1 MVGFFKAYALEIG
14 SQEDRTG
21 VFLDSLQKNRAAQQ
35 VSGSAQGS
43 VQIDFNASNGNS
55 TYSGESIQIPALQCL
70 VCIKT

>member
-1 MVGFFKAYALEIG
+1 MGFFKAYALEIG

-35 VSGSAQGS
+35 VNGSGQGS

-55 TYSGESIQIPALQCL
+55 TYSGESIQIPAIQCL
-70 VCIKT
+70 VCIKL